1 MCTYRPICLPRVN
14 NKEMDLLTERRFIV
28 GGRSFRDLVKRRSCE
43 QCDGKIVASSV
54 QEGESIAGKKLTNKC
69 VARNY
74 LCKFYLIL
82 LLSHCST
89 GRAKLLTF

>member
-14 NKEMDLLTERRFIV
+14 NKEIDLLKERRFIV

-54 QEGESIAGKKLTNKC
+54 QKGESSAAGKKLTNN
-69 VARNY
+69 VLPEIIFVNS
-74 LCKFYLIL
+74 I
-82 LLSHCST
+82 
-89 GRAKLLTF
+89 